1 MPVSILHSCRNALQI
16 AAVGLAVFATV
27 GCGSG
32 SSNNTRSAPTAQ
44 TRSRLAS
51 LQNQQLRALS
61 QSGVQPEALA
71 SARNGAFASTATLT
85 VGGDAGG
92 LGAASG
98 GAGAGSGGTQIGALP
113 LIGAFITHVATVRPT
128 GTATAASLK
137 GRAAIAHRTR
147 TRRHTR
153 EDGIDPNFYFD
164 DYLGLW
170 VAIQD
175 SETSSSFL
183 LYLDEARTQPA
194 GSFQTTFS
202 KSDAFPQTYESHYAI
217 TAGALQGTHG
227 DYVTVQNADNS
238 GTSTYNDTYLDGW
251 SDQGKSAW
259 SADGSSSWSS
269 RNNGPNNTFYSYQ
282 GSFKAD
288 GSGANHTASSDGYV
302 TDYVYHADGSSSGRI
317 QGPDPGL
324 PAIITCDIYGNTT
337 IHYADGS
344 VEYYPGWGFFG
355 GVIAVD
361 DGVTTGGG
369 SGTGSGTTSGGE
381 GGGTGGGL

>member
-1 MPVSILHSCRNALQI
+1 MPVRMLHSCRRALQF
-16 AAVGLAVFATV
+16 AAVGLAVLATV
-27 GCGSG
+27 GCGGG
-32 SSNNTRSAPTAQ
+32 SSSSTRSAPTAQ

-61 QSGVQPEALA
+61 QSGVQTQALA

-85 VGGDAGG
+85 VGGDASG
-92 LGAASG
+92 G
-98 GAGAGSGGTQIGALP
+98 GAGSAAPGAGNGGTQIGALP
-113 LIGAFITHVATVRPT
+113 LIGAFITNVATVRPT
-128 GTATAASLK
+128 GTAMAASLK
-137 GRAAIAHRTR
+137 GRASAAHRTR

-153 EDGIDPNFYFD
+153 EDGTNPNFYFD

-175 SETSSSFL
+175 AATSSSFL
-183 LYLDEARTQPA
+183 LYLDEAKTQPA

-202 KSDAFPQTYESHYAI
+202 ANEAFPQTYESHYSI
-217 TAGALQGTHG
+217 TAGALKGTHG

-251 SDQGKSAW
+251 SDKGKSAW
-259 SADGSSSWSS
+259 NADGSSTWSS
-269 RNNGPNNTFYSYQ
+269 RSDGPNNTFYSYQ

-302 TDYVYHADGSSSGRI
+302 TDYVYNADGSSSGRI
-317 QGPDPGL
+317 QGHDPGL

-355 GVIAVD
+355 GGLVAS
-361 DGVTTGGG
+361 DGTTSD
-369 SGTGSGTTSGGE
+369 SGTGSTGAGTISGG
-381 GGGTGGGL
+381 TSNGL